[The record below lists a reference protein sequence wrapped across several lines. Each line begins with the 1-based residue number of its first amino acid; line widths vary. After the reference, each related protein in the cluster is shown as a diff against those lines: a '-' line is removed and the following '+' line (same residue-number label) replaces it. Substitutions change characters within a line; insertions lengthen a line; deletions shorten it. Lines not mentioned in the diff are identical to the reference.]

1 MVFINFQKSFTMMH
15 RKSRFDCINFNF
27 HNVFVSLVLAFI
39 SSSSHAQS
47 LEQAVQMALTQYP
60 AILAAQSRTAQAEA
74 DIGRA
79 RGQHWPQVG
88 WTGTQSNYTS
98 SGGTPFSPNNTWIQ
112 SPSVSVNV
120 WSGWRIESEVER
132 AQALT
137 QAGKSQQRIT
147 RDEVALLATEG
158 YQNWARTLEQV
169 KLAKDN
175 LHAHQRILGDIK
187 KIVAVD
193 SGRQIDLE
201 QALVRQE
208 NAALI
213 LRQRESENAIARER
227 LNRMLLGQVPAAP
240 SGLDYVYKGLP
251 VSSAAALTMI
261 DDYHPVI
268 AQQRAIVQSAQAN
281 VRNARSQHSPVVNM
295 TYGKQATQGTGQGD
309 YVAQLTVSMP
319 IFSGGSATGAVNAAN
334 AQMQA
339 EEYALKEI
347 RLTQRERLITAW
359 SEWESAASRKKLG
372 QQQVSSG
379 KNLVQG
385 YELQFK
391 VGKRSLLD
399 LLNIQNDYYTYQSNA
414 INARFEERIA
424 QAKIL
429 AALGRL
435 ALSYQGTAGTP

>member
-1 MVFINFQKSFTMMH
+1 MRSFNSAIGL
-15 RKSRFDCINFNF
+15 RRIIQYIVGIYCAALI
-27 HNVFVSLVLAFI
+27 SL
-39 SSSSHAQS
+39 SHAQS
-47 LEQAVQMALTQYP
+47 LEQAVQIALTQYP

-74 DIGRA
+74 DISRA

-88 WTGTQSNYTS
+88 WTGAQSSYTS

-112 SPSVSVNV
+112 SPNVSVNV

-132 AQALT
+132 AEALT

-158 YQNWARTLEQV
+158 YQNWARSIEQV
-169 KLAKDN
+169 NLAREN
-175 LHAHQRILGDIK
+175 LRAHQRIRSDIE
-187 KIVAVD
+187 KIVAID

-208 NAALI
+208 NAALM
-213 LRQRESENAIARER
+213 LRQRETDSAIARER
-227 LNRMLLGQVPAAP
+227 LDRMLLGQVPSHP
-240 SGLDYVYKGLP
+240 SGLDYVYKGFP
-251 VSSAAALTMI
+251 PTTKAALALI
-261 DDYHPVI
+261 DQYHPVI
-268 AQQRAIVQSAQAN
+268 AQQLAMVKSAQAN
-281 VRNARSQHSPVVNM
+281 VRNARSQHSPVVNI

-319 IFSGGSATGAVNAAN
+319 IFSGGSASGAVDAAS
-334 AQMQA
+334 AQVQA

-347 RLTQRERLITAW
+347 KLTQRERLLSAW
-359 SEWESAASRKKLG
+359 SEWESAGIRKKMG

-385 YELQFK
+385 YEMQFK
-391 VGKRSLLD
+391 VGRRSLLD

-414 INARFEERIA
+414 LNARFEERIA
-424 QAKIL
+424 QARIL
-429 AALGRL
+429 ASLGRL
-435 ALSYQGTAGTP
+435 TLAYQDSSSTR